1 MFLNEITINEVAKEM
16 TKSNPKKGFGVDGLS
31 PKVVQCI
38 ANYITEPLTHIFNLS
53 FRTCKI
59 PHSSSWTKI
68 PTSHA
73 GLQSRWQQTTYNYR
87 PIYGGN
93 EDSEFVARLKAE
105 NAMQRNE
112 SVEFYMYTPEDLRN
126 TKSQHSVKKKL
137 KEYLL
142 SQQCLDNA

>member
-1 MFLNEITINEVAKEM
+1 MTTNNLQLQTHTLCFNPFINE
-16 TKSNPKKGFGVDGLS
+16 
-31 PKVVQCI
+31 
-38 ANYITEPLTHIFNLS
+38 
-53 FRTCKI
+53 
-59 PHSSSWTKI
+59 
-68 PTSHA
+68 
-73 GLQSRWQQTTYNYR
+73 
-87 PIYGGN
+87 YGGN